1 MNLTPKMI
9 IAVDPGGTTG
19 ITRWLGP
26 ELQRPGRP
34 EWTQIEIGP
43 CSDAANLKKV
53 MTCLSGHA
61 IAAEPFGPGVMP
73 ITIILEPFEFRKDD
87 QNRDKIDYIAGEVVG
102 VVKLWAFERSY
113 VHLVMQ
119 GASYGVE
126 GFWSDEK
133 VKQIGLWRP
142 GMRHAMDATKH
153 ILMYRTFKLD
163 DQSLLM
169 LLR

>member
-1 MNLTPKMI
+1 MSPKMI

-19 ITRWLGP
+19 IARWCNPKLLP
-26 ELQRPGRP
+26 DVP
-34 EWTQIEIGP
+34 EWTRFEIGP
-43 CSDAANLKKV
+43 CNEDGKLRHVVNS
-53 MTCLSGHA
+53 LSNCTLGAQPFSAGECSIHLLV
-61 IAAEPFGPGVMP
+61 EPFQ
-73 ITIILEPFEFRKDD
+73 FRKDD
-87 QNRDKIDYIAGEVVG
+87 SHRDKIDYIAGEVIG
-102 VVKLWAFERSY
+102 AIRMWAYERSH
-113 VHLVMQ
+113 VCLHRQ

-133 VKQIGLWRP
+133 VKKIGLWKR
-142 GMRHAMDATKH
+142 GERHAMDATKH